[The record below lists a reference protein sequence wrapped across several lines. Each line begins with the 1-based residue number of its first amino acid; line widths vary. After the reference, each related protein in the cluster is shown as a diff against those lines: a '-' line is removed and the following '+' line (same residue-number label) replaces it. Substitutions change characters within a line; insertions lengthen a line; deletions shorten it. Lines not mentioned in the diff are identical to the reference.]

1 MKKQD
6 LPKIIRKNST
16 NKMQE
21 SGCCFT
27 SCGGVPRGC
36 NVVENK
42 KLLQIIS
49 KKIKSS
55 K

>member
-6 LPKIIRKNST
+6 LPKIIKKNAT

-27 SCGGVPRGC
+27 SCGGVPRNC
-36 NVVENK
+36 SVDESK
-42 KLLQIIS
+42 KYFKEIS
-49 KKIKSS
+49 KKINLQK
-55 K
+55 

>member
-27 SCGGVPRGC
+27 SCGGMPKTC
-36 NVVENK
+36 PLPENK
-42 KLLQIIS
+42 EYL
-49 KKIKSS
+49 KKILRKI
-55 K
+55 KDQK